1 MTAARTLLNTLS
13 GAALAIAS
21 CGVLAGPL
29 PAGLCEIRADKPG
42 YQQRIYETFKPQADR
57 GVAVVLMAID
67 CETLSAAE
75 NGHPDRPRM
84 LFTDY
89 RANAAGGIPAD
100 RSAALDFFEARYRNR
115 PDYLGRDEYAVYIR
129 QESDRLSG
137 ASAYSSV
144 DGAGRIYTLLEFNV
158 TDAAQRALNVVAD
171 YARSR

>member
-1 MTAARTLLNTLS
+1 MTAARTILNTLS
-13 GAALAIAS
+13 GAILAGAS
-21 CGVLAGPL
+21 YGVLAGPL

-57 GVAVVLMAID
+57 GVTVVLMAID

-75 NGHPDRPRM
+75 NGHPDRPRK
-84 LFTDY
+84 LFADY
-89 RANAAGGIPAD
+89 RANAAGGVPAE

-171 YARSR
+171 YARSQ